1 MIFFYN
7 INMFLH
13 YGMAHK
19 TEKEQLGKLLEAF
32 KQEEIEFEESE
43 HSNSFPTHASESRT
57 T

>member
-1 MIFFYN
+1 
-7 INMFLH
+7 MFLH